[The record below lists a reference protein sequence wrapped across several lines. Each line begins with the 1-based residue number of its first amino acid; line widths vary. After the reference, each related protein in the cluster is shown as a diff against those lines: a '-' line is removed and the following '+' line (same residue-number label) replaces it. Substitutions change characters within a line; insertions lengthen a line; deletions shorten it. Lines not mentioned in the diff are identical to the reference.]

1 MRTLLDFLMEENDKD
16 KKDNKKELPGGFVV
30 ISNQGSL
37 TEEAKQ
43 AIGAKSFKKGMEVLA
58 AQEGGKSVREKLKAP
73 SGVVGGTPRE
83 ILKGVMNTKNDLDEV
98 FKQQVQ
104 VISDFPDGVIVEY
117 IVDLNTLAGSTSSSK
132 RLLKL
137 WLQSTLVA
145 YNCPKAMKRTFA
157 LNEDRDLILIF

>member
-1 MRTLLDFLMEENDKD
+1 M
-16 KKDNKKELPGGFVV
+16 KKMSQLECL
-30 ISNQGSL
+30 SL
-37 TEEAKQ
+37 
-43 AIGAKSFKKGMEVLA
+43 
-58 AQEGGKSVREKLKAP
+58 
-73 SGVVGGTPRE
+73 
-83 ILKGVMNTKNDLDEV
+83 EV

-117 IVDLNTLAGSTSSSK
+117 IVDLSTLAGSSSSSK
-132 RLLKL
+132 RLLKF